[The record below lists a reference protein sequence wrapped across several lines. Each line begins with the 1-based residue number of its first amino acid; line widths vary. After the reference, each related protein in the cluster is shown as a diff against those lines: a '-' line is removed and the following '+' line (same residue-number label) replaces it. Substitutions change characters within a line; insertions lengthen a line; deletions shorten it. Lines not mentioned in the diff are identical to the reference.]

1 MRAYLINLDRAT
13 ERLATFSQ
21 QAERIGLA
29 FERIP
34 AVDASTIVDVP
45 PGMSPPAV
53 ACFASHRVAWQK
65 LVDGDG
71 DWCAVF
77 EDDVHLSPEV
87 VGLLTDERWIPRYAA
102 LIKLETFSYPIK
114 VRRKGIA
121 AGARRQLH
129 ELLTY
134 HCGTGGYVIG
144 RDCARKLLAV
154 TAGME
159 RPVDDV
165 IFDLAVARSLDLA
178 VLQLVPAVCVQDC
191 VLAKIEGRP
200 VLHESHMQFVPKA
213 APIRLNGS
221 AKLVREIRRIGE
233 QARDF
238 AKRIPQGTAWRRT
251 LTVPYEP

>member
-13 ERLATFSQ
+13 ERLAAFSR
-21 QAERIGLA
+21 QAERIGLD
-29 FERIP
+29 FERIA
-34 AVDASTIVDVP
+34 AVDASTIVAVP

-65 LVDGDG
+65 LVAGDHA
-71 DWCAVF
+71 WCAVF
-77 EDDVHLSPEV
+77 EDDVHLSPDV
-87 VGLLTDERWIPRYAA
+87 VGLLADERWIPHGAA
-102 LIKLETFSYPIK
+102 LVKLETFSYPIK
-114 VRRKGIA
+114 VRRKGVA
-121 AGARRQLH
+121 VGGRRKLH

-134 HCGTGGYVIG
+134 HCGTGGYVIS
-144 RDCARKLLAV
+144 RECARTLLAV
-154 TAGME
+154 TANME

-165 IFDLAVARSLDLA
+165 MFDLAVARSLDLA

-191 VLAKIEGRP
+191 VLAEIEGRA
-200 VLHESHMQFVPKA
+200 VLHESQMQSVPKVT
-213 APIRLNGS
+213 PPRLKGM
-221 AKLVREIRRIGE
+221 AKLARELGRIGR

>member
-13 ERLATFSQ
+13 ERLATFRQ

-34 AVDASTIVDVP
+34 AVDAATIVAVP
-45 PGMSPPAV
+45 PGMFPPAV

-65 LVDGDG
+65 LVDGDEA
-71 DWCAVF
+71 WCAVF
-77 EDDVHLSPEV
+77 EDDVHLSPDV
-87 VGLLTDERWIPRYAA
+87 VGLLADERWIPRGAA

-114 VRRKGIA
+114 VRRKGVA
-121 AGARRQLH
+121 VGSRRQLH

-165 IFDLAVARSLDLA
+165 MFDPAVARALDLA

-191 VLAKIEGRP
+191 VLAEIEGRP
-200 VLHESHMQFVPKA
+200 VLHESHMQSVAKA
-213 APIRLNGS
+213 APRRLKGA
-221 AKLVREIRRIGE
+221 AKLARELGRIGQ

-238 AKRIPQGTAWRRT
+238 VRRIPQGTAWRRT
-251 LTVPYEP
+251 LTVPYQP